1 MPRNDTAA
9 PGHVCPGTHIHAI
22 DIAQPPGIDISPI
35 ADIDSHQKIV
45 SAALAA
51 KSSAET
57 PKKARPEAIASDPP
71 APGSAPVVLVVAAP
85 PGARARLV
93 ASLGGTVEPLVHP
106 PEAIHSARVGGVRV
120 VDRAVLHRERAHA
133 GPLAQVRGLV
143 GSCHGREGGSSLA
156 AGLRSPRVLAPVVVF
171 DALALLLLG
180 EPDGEVG
187 VEIAGGRGRPRE
199 RPPEPPLVRL

>member
-1 MPRNDTAA
+1 KPDRSRDQEH
-9 PGHVCPGTHIHAI
+9 PYPVDDG
-22 DIAQPPGIDISPI
+22 
-35 ADIDSHQKIV
+35 ADDSRE
-45 SAALAA
+45 ALTGQC
-51 KSSAET
+51 ET
-57 PKKARPEAIASDPP
+57 LGGVRS
-71 APGSAPVVLVVAAP
+71 PGSALVVLVVAAP

-93 ASLGGTVEPLVHP
+93 ASLWGAVEPLVHP
-106 PEAIHSARVGGVRV
+106 PAAVHSPRVGGVGV
-120 VDRAVLHRERAHA
+120 VDGAVLPRERAHA

-143 GSCHGREGGSSLA
+143 GSGHGREGGSPLA